1 MKKNKKILVL
11 LGGRSRERAISFQS
25 GNACYSAIKK
35 MGYNVSKYDPVK
47 NISSNIK
54 KLKPDLVFNCL
65 HGKYGEDGKIQ
76 KILENLKIPY
86 THSGVKSSENAMNK
100 IKSKKIFIQNKIKTP
115 DYKIIRKISDINN
128 KISHS
133 KFIIKP
139 INEGSSLGVKIINK
153 LTKSNIKQIKKLI
166 KIYKV
171 LIQEIYI
178 EGKEIQTA
186 VLGGKAIGSV
196 EIIPKRKFYDFR
208 AKYLSSAKTIHLIP
222 PKISLSLN
230 NKIKK
235 IALKA
240 HKSLGCKGVTRSDF
254 RVMNNGKIYILE
266 TNTQPGMTKL
276 SLVPE
281 IACKYGLNFNK
292 LVDWMIKD
300 ASIKR

>member
-11 LGGRSRERAISFQS
+11 LGGRSRERVISFQS

-86 THSGVKSSENAMNK
+86 THSGVKSSKNAMNK

-208 AKYLSSAKTIHLIP
+208 AKYLPSAKTIHLIP
-222 PKISLSLN
+222 PKISVSLN
-230 NKIKK
+230 KKIKK

-281 IACKYGLNFNK
+281 IASKYGLNFNK